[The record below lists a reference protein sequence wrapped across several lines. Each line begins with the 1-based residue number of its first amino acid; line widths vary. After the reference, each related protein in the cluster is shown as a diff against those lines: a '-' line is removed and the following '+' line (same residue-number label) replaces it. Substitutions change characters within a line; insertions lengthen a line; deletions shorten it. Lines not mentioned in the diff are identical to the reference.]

1 MCKRPVRGCARPW
14 RRRASKWHGCRRSS
28 PPWKTSSWPWWR
40 PRSGKRHEQSIVGQQ
55 AIPCSAGGL
64 AAGTATYHHRRQDRR
79 RYKAREGRMSYR
91 RLRAIFIK
99 ELHHITRDAR
109 SLGMAL
115 AVPVMFLLLF
125 GFALSLDVDRIP
137 TLVYDQDGTV
147 ESRELIRQFQGSR
160 FFDIRG
166 LVNDYSEIE
175 RAIDRSRILMAVV
188 IPRDYSRN
196 VTAGREASVQIV
208 LDGSDS
214 NTASI
219 ALGYAESVV
228 RNHSLV
234 LRSTTMNRRGGEQV
248 RPPVDAR
255 LRVLYNS
262 SLESKNYVVP
272 GLIAVILQI
281 IAALLTSLTIARE
294 WEMGTMEQ
302 ILSTPLR
309 PAEMVLGKMFA
320 YFAVGLADA
329 AIAVLVGVFV
339 FEVPFRGSLPLLVL
353 STCVFLFGAL
363 FWGIF
368 VSAAAKT
375 QLMAY
380 QLGIL
385 SSFLPAFL
393 LSGFVY
399 SIETMPWVIQ
409 AITHIVPARYVVTI
423 LKGIFLKG
431 VGLSVLWGE
440 LGFLTL
446 FALIVFLLATR
457 KLNQKLG

>member
-1 MCKRPVRGCARPW
+1 
-14 RRRASKWHGCRRSS
+14 
-28 PPWKTSSWPWWR
+28 
-40 PRSGKRHEQSIVGQQ
+40 
-55 AIPCSAGGL
+55 
-64 AAGTATYHHRRQDRR
+64 
-79 RYKAREGRMSYR
+79 MSYR
-91 RLRAIFIK
+91 RMRAVCVK

-109 SLGMAL
+109 SLGLAL
-115 AVPVMFLLLF
+115 LLPVLMLLLF
-125 GFALSLDVDRIP
+125 GFALSLDVDHIP
-137 TLVYDQDGTV
+137 TMIYDQSQTA
-147 ESRELIRQFQGSR
+147 ESRALVRQFEGSR
-160 FFDIRG
+160 FFEIRG
-166 LVNDYSEIE
+166 MVSDYAAME
-175 RAIDRSRILMAVV
+175 RAIDRSRILMGVV
-188 IPRDYSRN
+188 IPRDYAKKLG
-196 VTAGREASVQIV
+196 AGEEAQVQIL

-219 ALGYAESVV
+219 ALGYAESLVSSY
-228 RNHSLV
+228 SLD
-234 LRSTTMNRRGGEQV
+234 LRTAALNRRAGE
-248 RPPVDAR
+248 RLTPPVEAR
-255 LRVLYNS
+255 LRVWYNS

-329 AIAVLVGVFV
+329 TIAVLVGVFV
-339 FEVPFRGSLPLLVL
+339 FEVPFRGSVPLLVV

-368 VSAAAKT
+368 ISAAART
-375 QLMAY
+375 QVAAY
-380 QLGIL
+380 QMGIL

-399 SIETMPWVIQ
+399 SIESMPWEIQ
-409 AITHIVPARYVVTI
+409 AITRIVPARYVVTI

-440 LGFLTL
+440 LGFLAL
-446 FALIVFLLATR
+446 YALIVFLLATR